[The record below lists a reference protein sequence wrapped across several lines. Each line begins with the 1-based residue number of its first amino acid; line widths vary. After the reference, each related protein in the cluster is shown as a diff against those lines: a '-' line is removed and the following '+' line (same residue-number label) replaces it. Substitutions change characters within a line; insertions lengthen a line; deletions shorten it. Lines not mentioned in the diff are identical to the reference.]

1 MRVKR
6 LERLESML
14 KGGVMRT
21 ESEKKW
27 NVSQE
32 LLQKVKPI
40 NQTNKMAL
48 KHDAMKSFTNGWR
61 VL

>member
-1 MRVKR
+1 
-6 LERLESML
+6 
-14 KGGVMRT
+14 MRT